1 MKSFLPFLLLLFF
14 FPNVLSAH
22 INFPEGGRSAAMGNA
37 SVALADFWSIHNNQ
51 AGLAFYN
58 KTSAGFYFENRFL
71 VKEMSL
77 KAGGATLPV
86 GSGVFGFELVRFG
99 NELYNE
105 SKFGLAYSRKFGDYF
120 AAGLQL
126 DYLHKS
132 LGNDYGKKGVA
143 TFEAGL
149 MTKTKPDITLGMHVF
164 NPIHTKLTKYADE
177 RIPAVMRIGAAWS
190 FDKSI
195 ILSVEAKKE
204 TSFDPSLKLGL
215 EYRIIDEVYV
225 RGGLSSNPGQYTF
238 GFGINLNRFTI
249 DFASSVHN
257 VLGFSPQFSAVYN
270 FKTKR

>member
-1 MKSFLPFLLLLFF
+1 
-14 FPNVLSAH
+14 
-22 INFPEGGRSAAMGNA
+22 
-37 SVALADFWSIHNNQ
+37 
-51 AGLAFYN
+51 
-58 KTSAGFYFENRFL
+58 
-71 VKEMSL
+71 MSL

-149 MTKTKPDITLGMHVF
+149 MTKIKPDITLGMHVF

-195 ILSVEAKKE
+195 ILSVEAEKE